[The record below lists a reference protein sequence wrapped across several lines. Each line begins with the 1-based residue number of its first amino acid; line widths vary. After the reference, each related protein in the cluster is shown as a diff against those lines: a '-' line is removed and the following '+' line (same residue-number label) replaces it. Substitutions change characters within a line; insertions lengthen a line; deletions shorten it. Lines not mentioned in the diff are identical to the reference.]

1 MPEET
6 PKHEQ
11 RRTEGDLHSK
21 PELSGPTDHVLIAR
35 VAQRDHEAFDL
46 LVERYQERAYRLAWH
61 LTRDR
66 EEAKDLSQ
74 EAFVKVY
81 QAAKSFKGDAK
92 FSTWFFRILMNV
104 CLDYRRKTSRWQ
116 RLFTAQELEREAAVS
131 SAVASTPD
139 VGETLS
145 QEEQMAK
152 LWAAVDRLS
161 PRQKAALLLQVQE
174 GLSSRE
180 IAKVLKLR
188 EPTVRVHLHRAL
200 LGLRARVGRP
210 A

>member
-1 MPEET
+1 MPENRPE
-6 PKHEQ
+6 HEQ
-11 RRTEGDLHSK
+11 WLTREDTSVKRDRSEI
-21 PELSGPTDHVLIAR
+21 TDNMLVAR

-46 LVERYQERAYRLAWH
+46 LVERYQARAYRLAWH

-74 EAFVKVY
+74 EAFVKVF

-116 RLFTAQELEREAAVS
+116 RLFTAQELEREAAGS
-131 SAVASTPD
+131 SAVASTLD

>member
-1 MPEET
+1 MPENRPE
-6 PKHEQ
+6 HEQ
-11 RRTEGDLHSK
+11 WLTREDTSVKRDRS
-21 PELSGPTDHVLIAR
+21 ELTDNMLVAR

-46 LVERYQERAYRLAWH
+46 LVERYQARAYRLSWH

-74 EAFVKVY
+74 EAFVKVF

-139 VGETLS
+139 IGETLS

-152 LWAAVDRLS
+152 LWAAVDQLS